1 MSAKVRYA
9 PALPKA
15 VTPGAREF
23 LETTPNR
30 RIDKPIDTA
39 RLRQLAEEA
48 VARDVEIERQ

>member
-23 LETTPNR
+23 LETTPNL

-39 RLRQLAEEA
+39 RLRQLVEEA